1 MRWRFAIVNFNYLE
15 RVLMTRE
22 EALEELKVIAKD
34 TDTEVAHVDADDV
47 LCQLLSDL
55 GYNDV
60 VMAYRQIGKWYA

>member
-1 MRWRFAIVNFNYLE
+1 
-15 RVLMTRE
+15 MTRE

-55 GYNDV
+55 GYGDV